1 MDFKKEGFVMKAII
15 LTAGEGTRMR
25 PLTVTKPKTMLQV
38 GGKPIL
44 QYNVESLR
52 DAGIDEI
59 TMVVGYR
66 EEVIK
71 DHFKDGSDHG
81 VNINYVTQ
89 EERLGTAHA
98 IGSTKNLVDGK
109 FIILN
114 GDIIVDPELIE
125 DLIQKYTSENA
136 RSILVLAEVDDPSS
150 FGVVEID
157 GDKITKIVEK
167 PAPGEAPSNLIN
179 AGIYIFD
186 DHIFNAIELT
196 GKSQRG
202 EYEIT
207 DSLQIQMN
215 DGERVLGLRSKNKWI
230 DIGRPW
236 ELLDVNEHFLKDL
249 KTDIQGE
256 VEDGATIHGPVFVG
270 KNSIVRS
277 GSYIM
282 GPVFIGENCD
292 IGPNSFLRKYSCI
305 GNNVSVGNG
314 VELKNSIIMDNTNV
328 NHLSYIGDSI
338 IGSNCNIAA
347 GTNIANLRFD
357 NGNVKIS
364 VKGDKIDSG
373 RRKMGVVFGD
383 GVKTGINS
391 SFNPG
396 VKIGVNSRIGAG
408 AIISKDL
415 ESNKILIPRQEH
427 YISDNNMNP

>member
-1 MDFKKEGFVMKAII
+1 MKAII

-25 PLTVTKPKTMLQV
+25 PLTMTKPKTMLQV

-52 DAGIDEI
+52 DAGIKDI
-59 TMVVGYR
+59 TLVVGYR

-71 DHFKDGSDHG
+71 DHFRNGTDFG

-89 EERLGTAHA
+89 KERLGTAHA
-98 IGSTKNLVDGK
+98 IGSTRGIVKGS

-114 GDIIVDPELIE
+114 GDIIVDPILIE
-125 DLIQKYTSENA
+125 DLITKYQTENA
-136 RSILVLAEVDDPSS
+136 RSVLVLTEVDDPSS

-157 GDKITKIVEK
+157 EDRITNIIEK
-167 PAPGEAPSNLIN
+167 PEPGKAPSNLIN
-179 AGIYIFD
+179 AGIYLFD
-186 DHIFNAIELT
+186 DQIFEAIEKT
-196 GKSQRG
+196 EKSQRG

-207 DSLQIQMN
+207 DSLLIQMKN
-215 DGERVLGLRSKNKWI
+215 GEKVLGLRSKNNWI

-256 VEDGATIHGPVFVG
+256 LEEGVIIHGPVFIG
-270 KNSIVRS
+270 KNTIVRS
-277 GSYIM
+277 GTYIM
-282 GPVFIGENCD
+282 GPVYIGENCD
-292 IGPNSFLRKYSCI
+292 IGPNTLLRKYTSL
-305 GNNVSVGNG
+305 GNNVSSGNA
-314 VELKNSIIMDNTNV
+314 VEIKNSIIMDHTNI
-328 NHLSYIGDSI
+328 NHLTYVGDSI
-338 IGSNCNIAA
+338 IGSKCNIAA

-357 NGNVKIS
+357 DGNVKIR

-408 AIISKDL
+408 AIVSKDL
-415 ESNKILIPRQEH
+415 ESNKVLIPLQEH
-427 YISDNNMNP
+427 QIIDNNR

>member
-1 MDFKKEGFVMKAII
+1 MKAII

-52 DAGIDEI
+52 DAGIKDI
-59 TMVVGYR
+59 ILVVGYR
-66 EEVIK
+66 EDVIR

-81 VNINYVTQ
+81 VNITYVTQ

-98 IGSTKNLVDGK
+98 IGSTRNNVEGK

-114 GDIIVDPELIE
+114 GDIIVDPVLIKDLIE
-125 DLIQKYTSENA
+125 KYQTENA
-136 RSILVLAEVDDPSS
+136 RSVLVLTEVDDPSS
-150 FGVVEID
+150 FGVVELD
-157 GDKITKIVEK
+157 GDRITNIIEK
-167 PAPGEAPSNLIN
+167 PSPGEAPSNLIN
-179 AGIYIFD
+179 AGIYLFD
-186 DHIFNAIELT
+186 DQIFKAIEIT
-196 GKSQRG
+196 KKSQRG

-207 DSLQIQMN
+207 DSLQIQMEN
-215 DGERVLGLRSKNKWI
+215 GDKILGFKSKNNWI

-249 KTDIQGE
+249 KTDIQGKIE
-256 VEDGATIHGPVFVG
+256 NGTIIHGPVFVG
-270 KNSIVRS
+270 KNTIIRS
-277 GSYIM
+277 GSYII
-282 GPVFIGENCD
+282 GPVYIGENCD
-292 IGPNSFLRKYSCI
+292 IGPNTFLRKYTCL
-305 GNNVSVGNG
+305 GNNVSVGNA
-314 VELKNSIIMDNTNV
+314 VEIKNSIIMDHTNV
-328 NHLSYIGDSI
+328 NHLSYVGDSI
-338 IGSNCNIAA
+338 IGSECNIAA

-357 NGNVKIS
+357 NGNVKIR

-373 RRKMGVVFGD
+373 RRKMGVIFGD

-408 AIISKDL
+408 TIVSRDL
-415 ESNKILIPRQEH
+415 ESHKVLIPLQEH
-427 YISDNNMNP
+427 HIIDNNR

>member
-1 MDFKKEGFVMKAII
+1 MKAII

-25 PLTVTKPKTMLQV
+25 PLTITKPKTMLQV

-44 QYNVESLR
+44 QYNIESLR
-52 DAGIDEI
+52 DAGVNDI
-59 TMVVGYR
+59 TLVVGYR
-66 EEVIK
+66 EKVIK
-71 DHFKDGSDHG
+71 AHFKDGSDLG

-89 EERLGTAHA
+89 EDRLGTAHA
-98 IGSTKNLVDGK
+98 IGSTRDSINGN

-114 GDIIVDPELIE
+114 GDIIVNVVLIK
-125 DLIQKYTSENA
+125 DLIQKYKSENA
-136 RSILVLAEVDDPSS
+136 RSVLVLTEVEDPSS

-157 GDKITKIVEK
+157 GDKITNIIEK
-167 PAPGEAPSNLIN
+167 PLPGEAPSNLIN
-179 AGIYIFD
+179 AGIYLFD
-186 DHIFNAIELT
+186 DLIFESIEMT

-207 DSLQIQMN
+207 DSIKIQIES
-215 DGERVLGLRSKNKWI
+215 GEKILGLRSKNNWI

-236 ELLDVNEHFLKDL
+236 ELLNVNEHFLKDL
-249 KTDIQGE
+249 ETDIQGE
-256 VEDGATIHGPVFVG
+256 VEEGVTIHGPVFIG

-277 GSYIM
+277 GCYIM
-282 GPVFIGENCD
+282 GPVYIGENCD
-292 IGPNSFLRKYSCI
+292 IGPNTFIRKHTSI
-305 GNNVSVGNG
+305 GNKVNVGNA

-328 NHLSYIGDSI
+328 NHLSYVGDSI

-357 NGNVKIS
+357 DGNVKIQ
-364 VKGDKIDSG
+364 VKGNKVDSG

-396 VKIGVNSRIGAG
+396 VKVGINSRIGAG
-408 AIISKDL
+408 AIVSKDL
-415 ESNKILIPRQEH
+415 ESNKILIAMQKHNIIENRK
-427 YISDNNMNP
+427 S